1 MDDYIKK
8 AHAKHSYT
16 EQEIKELIKCSKD
29 PIYFIEN
36 YVYVQ
41 TTSKGRQLLKLYDF
55 QKQFINQLNNYRYNI
70 ALMGR
75 QMGKCL
81 SGNTKIRVRNK
92 KTGEILDIS
101 IEDFY
106 NKVKK

>member
-1 MDDYIKK
+1 MDNYIKK
-8 AHAKHSYT
+8 ARAKHSYT
-16 EQEIKELIKCSKD
+16 EQEIKEMIKCSND

-55 QKQFINQLNNYRYNI
+55 QKKFINQLNEYRYNI

-81 SGNTKIRVRNK
+81 SGNTKIKIKNK
-92 KTGEILDIS
+92 KTGEIINTT

-106 NKVKK
+106 KKIKK